1 MSLRQCRSFLVRVSR
16 SWSRELEGGGR
27 RGGVLACLSPSRL
40 SSALTLHL
48 MTHCPLTLHLSFH
61 STHRTWGRSK
71 GKGYIWSFC
80 WQNKKIVFHL
90 CRYMDVF
97 KGMIQRPICWSD
109 RMVTERAGGKM
120 GEVWRRIYLGG
131 NPLPP
136 PYTPLSPRRRTPPPL
151 PSLAS
156 LHSIES
162 DQRSKITL
170 GCWTSEM
177 IQLSKFNFL
186 SFGRFC
192 NRFSG
197 TLGFKKTLTL

>member
-1 MSLRQCRSFLVRVSR
+1 M
-16 SWSRELEGGGR
+16 E
-27 RGGVLACLSPSRL
+27 
-40 SSALTLHL
+40 
-48 MTHCPLTLHLSFH
+48 
-61 STHRTWGRSK
+61 
-71 GKGYIWSFC
+71 
-80 WQNKKIVFHL
+80 
-90 CRYMDVF
+90 VF

-131 NPLPP
+131 NPDPLPSLS
-136 PYTPLSPRRRTPPPL
+136 TPLSPRRRTPPPL

-192 NRFSG
+192 NRF
-197 TLGFKKTLTL
+197 TGFKKTLTLQMRDLNKRQKGVDIIVIDSEEEKGWMIETDEGKF